1 MLDGVL
7 VDFLENILFFD
18 KLLFYLQKITCKT
31 IFIMIEWWNTLSAM
45 MKVLWA
51 ITLTASLIFVIQSV
65 LTFIGADSDS
75 GLDGGADGLD
85 GADASGLDASDAS
98 DSGQGLLTFRNF
110 VNFFLGFGWSAIL
123 LRGSIGSTPLLII
136 ISIVIGVALVTLVM
150 LLFKWLSGMQQAG
163 NINVF
168 KSAVGC
174 EGKVYLTIPGE
185 RAGSGKVQITIN
197 GAVREYEA
205 VTDGPKLATGTGI
218 RVVEAISADTLLV
231 EPLESI
237 II

>member
-1 MLDGVL
+1 MV
-7 VDFLENILFFD
+7 
-18 KLLFYLQKITCKT
+18 
-31 IFIMIEWWNTLSAM
+31 EWWNSLSVM
-45 MKVLWA
+45 MKMLWA

-65 LTFIGADSDS
+65 MTFLGADSGSDF
-75 GLDGGADGLD
+75 DTDVDGLD
-85 GADASGLDASDAS
+85 APDMTDGDVDTHG
-98 DSGQGLLTFRNF
+98 SGQGLLTFRNF

-123 LRGSIGSTPLLII
+123 LRESVSSTPLLII
-136 ISIVIGVALVTLVM
+136 LSVLVGVALVTLVM

-185 RAGSGKVQITIN
+185 RGGSGKVQITIN
-197 GAVREYEA
+197 NAVREYEA
-205 VTDGPKLATGTGI
+205 LTDGPALATGASV
-218 RVVEAISADTLLV
+218 RVVEVISADTLLV
-231 EPLESI
+231 EPIESI